1 MKTTHQNRFIKNM
14 QIIFLAVLF
23 ITIYNEAP
31 GQGKE
36 LNPNYDRNELM
47 DINRD
52 CIVPPDWN
60 EPVITPV
67 SYILVIKSSAKI
79 LINGEPLNEGDGIGA
94 FYLDDN
100 GNPKCGGF
108 SCASGEMGV
117 ASGLI
122 LFGDDSFTPEKDGFY
137 TNEEILFKLFSWS
150 CMHTFDVDSVR
161 FTDDYFNSNPLFP
174 LDYGE
179 LVYMNCNSSY
189 IDCHTWNGYQI
200 KLTKGWNDFVFP
212 ETKMSTSKFFDLFDG
227 SFIMMNEKNGTG
239 VYWPDMGIYNLDL
252 IPGKTYKVFID
263 KDFELAV
270 PNIQ

>member
-1 MKTTHQNRFIKNM
+1 MKTTHLTNFIKNM

-23 ITIYNEAP
+23 ITMYYEVA
-31 GQGKE
+31 GQVTE
-36 LNPNYDRNELM
+36 VNPNFDKNEIM

-52 CIVPPDWN
+52 CLFPPDWN
-60 EPVITPV
+60 EPLVTLHVSGVIITP
-67 SYILVIKSSAKI
+67 SAKI

-108 SCASGEMGV
+108 SCMHENIGV
-117 ASGLI
+117 VFAM
-122 LFGDDSFTPEKDGFY
+122 FGDDPDTPEKDGFSY
-137 TNEEILFKLFSWS
+137 GEEIIFKFFSWS
-150 CMHTFDVDSVR
+150 CMHTFDVDSIRVTNYS
-161 FTDDYFNSNPLFP
+161 FKGNPVFP
-174 LDYGE
+174 MGYDFV
-179 LVYMNCNSSY
+179 VYMNCNSSY

-227 SFIMMNEKNGTG
+227 SFILMNEKNGTG